1 MEHIQKYKIE
11 DESLDDQTDN
21 YIYSQNNYA
30 NSIITKNNNNI
41 SKTSQNKTIKVS
53 QPKIQI
59 SDLGVSSNKK
69 SLHQNSNF
77 VKSENIQKI
86 NNTNSIPII
95 NNINNNFKLSANIN
109 MNNSH
114 KNDPP
119 IISSIKDKTNLNMN
133 NINNNLMNNSEINFT
148 NSLINEDITNIA
160 GHNIEDNQL
169 NNELG
174 EIKNTDINLS
184 QENND
189 NINENENL
197 NIDNNDNNDNAY
209 HHVQVIDEDVENFKR
224 RLDIMVKNFRTDTL
238 KDFMAIK
245 RNLLIEQKTC
255 IENEK
260 QKCDALLSSKSDLIE
275 HLKDDLAKTQKDL
288 NNQII
293 IKEKLVEK
301 LFVKNHDKILK
312 NLKSLAFHG
321 VLLKYHNKK
330 KVKKDKIK
338 KMRKKHWDNYK
349 NTFFKNLKQ
358 NWRDMKIYKIV
369 SVKEKACD
377 DKLNEMAQ
385 YYGKEI
391 NDLRNKLN
399 EANLAIEQSNQ
410 SKAQIQENLKKVL
423 MRGVMAMNMEAMNVL
438 DKDVLPKTDISAIAD
453 NIMNNVNNLS
463 TTTGGGN
470 NTIDGCFSTVNK
482 GIINNNNVNNNISNN
497 NILNQN
503 NAGVNIK
510 VGINEDN
517 SNLMATVIP
526 ANQSFQP
533 TTTFKSNNNVN
544 NINNNI
550 SNNTLLNNTNPINK
564 DSYWKNAPS
573 VPIDVQKNIISSE
586 NKFNREAMIM
596 TINNNNINNNNI
608 LNNIDNDQD
617 NQGNDFDDE
626 LNSRVYNI
634 SPMNPIDTKYINTN
648 HSLMEN
654 NVKLPQ
660 YNINNNANYYDEMQQ
675 NMLGIK
681 NEFSMIKQNQSSML
695 EEDSLNS
702 YGIGNKNIISNNL
715 NNNTNNKHILF
726 SNTNTNN
733 NTNTAS
739 NNMKSNTRKGS
750 STNIGNK
757 KGNVKNSKVPNGGK
771 NNASVNKKGGINKNK
786 K

>member
-21 YIYSQNNYA
+21 FIYSQNSNI
-30 NSIITKNNNNI
+30 NKISTKNNNF
-41 SKTSQNKTIKVS
+41 SKIAQNKTIKVS
-53 QPKIQI
+53 QPKMQLN
-59 SDLGVSSNKK
+59 DLSVSSNKK
-69 SLHQNSNF
+69 PLNQNSIF
-77 VKSENIQKI
+77 IKSEMTSKI
-86 NNTNSIPII
+86 NNN
-95 NNINNNFKLSANIN
+95 NNI
-109 MNNSH
+109 
-114 KNDPP
+114 
-119 IISSIKDKTNLNMN
+119 LNMN
-133 NINNNLMNNSEINFT
+133 NINNNFKSLNNVNMNNLSNKEAKTLYSIQDKNLNNINNINNNPMMNSEMNFT
-148 NSLINEDITNIA
+148 NLEINEDITDIA
-160 GHNIEDNQL
+160 GQNVEENLIGNGID
-169 NNELG
+169 
-174 EIKNTDINLS
+174 EIKNTDKDLD

-189 NINENENL
+189 NL
-197 NIDNNDNNDNAY
+197 NDNNDMDNAY

-275 HLKDDLAKTQKDL
+275 HLKDDLAKTQKSL
-288 NNQII
+288 NSQII
-293 IKEKLVEK
+293 IKEKLVEI
-301 LFVKNHDKILK
+301 LFKKNHDKILK

-321 VLLKYHNKK
+321 VFLKYHNKK

-358 NWRDMKIYKIV
+358 NWREMKIYKIV

-399 EANLAIEQSNQ
+399 EANSIIEQSNQ
-410 SKAQIQENLKKVL
+410 AKAQIQENLKKVL

-453 NIMNNVNNLS
+453 NIMNNVNIP
-463 TTTGGGN
+463 TTTTN
-470 NTIDGCFSTVNK
+470 NTQNNNNIEGCFTTVNK
-482 GIINNNNVNNNISNN
+482 GISNN
-497 NILNQN
+497 NSNNTLLNQN
-503 NAGVNIK
+503 NSGVNIK
-510 VGINEDN
+510 VGVNED

-533 TTTFKSNNNVN
+533 NMATFKNTNNNLN
-544 NINNNI
+544 N
-550 SNNTLLNNTNPINK
+550 NNTLLNNTNPINK
-564 DSYWKNAPS
+564 DSYWLNAPS
-573 VPIDVQKNIISSE
+573 VPIDIQKNIISTD

-596 TINNNNINNNNI
+596 TLNNNNINNNI
-608 LNNIDNDQD
+608 LNNIETEHE

-626 LNSRVYNI
+626 LNSRTYNI
-634 SPMNPIDTKYINTN
+634 SPMNPIDTKYINSN
-648 HSLMEN
+648 HSLIDN
-654 NVKLPQ
+654 NAKMPQ
-660 YNINNNANYYDEMQQ
+660 YNYNNNPNYYDELQQ

-695 EEDSLNS
+695 DEDSLNS
-702 YGIGNKNIISNNL
+702 YAIGNKNIISSNM
-715 NNNTNNKHILF
+715 NNNSNNKTSFYATTNNT
-726 SNTNTNN
+726 SNN
-733 NTNTAS
+733 NNRS
-739 NNMKSNTRKGS
+739 YS
-750 STNIGNK
+750 K
-757 KGNVKNSKVPNGGK
+757 KGIS
-771 NNASVNKKGGINKNK
+771 NKQINI
-786 K
+786 

>member
-21 YIYSQNNYA
+21 FIYSQNSNI
-30 NSIITKNNNNI
+30 NKISTKNNNF
-41 SKTSQNKTIKVS
+41 SKIAQNKTIKVS
-53 QPKIQI
+53 QPKMQLN
-59 SDLGVSSNKK
+59 DLSVSSNKK
-69 SLHQNSNF
+69 PLNQNSIF
-77 VKSENIQKI
+77 IKSEMTSKI
-86 NNTNSIPII
+86 NNN
-95 NNINNNFKLSANIN
+95 NNI
-109 MNNSH
+109 
-114 KNDPP
+114 
-119 IISSIKDKTNLNMN
+119 LNMN
-133 NINNNLMNNSEINFT
+133 NINNNFKSLNNVNMNNLSNKEAKTLYSIQDKNLNNINNINNNPMMNSEMNFT
-148 NSLINEDITNIA
+148 NLEINEDITDIA
-160 GHNIEDNQL
+160 GQNVEENLIGNGID
-169 NNELG
+169 
-174 EIKNTDINLS
+174 EIKNTDKDLD

-189 NINENENL
+189 NL
-197 NIDNNDNNDNAY
+197 NDNNDMDNAY

-275 HLKDDLAKTQKDL
+275 HLKDDLAKTQKSL
-288 NNQII
+288 NSQII
-293 IKEKLVEK
+293 IKEKLVEI
-301 LFVKNHDKILK
+301 LFKKNHDKILK

-358 NWRDMKIYKIV
+358 NWREMKIYKIV

-399 EANLAIEQSNQ
+399 EANSIIEQSNQ
-410 SKAQIQENLKKVL
+410 AKAQIQENLKKVL

-453 NIMNNVNNLS
+453 NIMNNVNIP
-463 TTTGGGN
+463 TTTTN
-470 NTIDGCFSTVNK
+470 NTQNNNNIEGCFTTVNK
-482 GIINNNNVNNNISNN
+482 GISNN
-497 NILNQN
+497 NSNNTLLNQN
-503 NAGVNIK
+503 NSGVKIK
-510 VGINEDN
+510 VGVNED

-533 TTTFKSNNNVN
+533 NMATFKNTNNNLN
-544 NINNNI
+544 N
-550 SNNTLLNNTNPINK
+550 NNTLLNNTNPINK
-564 DSYWKNAPS
+564 DSYWLNAPS
-573 VPIDVQKNIISSE
+573 VPIDIQKNIISTD

-596 TINNNNINNNNI
+596 TLNNNNINNNI
-608 LNNIDNDQD
+608 LNNIETEHE

-626 LNSRVYNI
+626 LNSRTYNI
-634 SPMNPIDTKYINTN
+634 SPMNPIDTKYINSN
-648 HSLMEN
+648 HSLIDN
-654 NVKLPQ
+654 NAKMPQ
-660 YNINNNANYYDEMQQ
+660 YNYNNNPNYYDELQQ

-695 EEDSLNS
+695 DEDSLNS
-702 YGIGNKNIISNNL
+702 YAIGNKNIISSNM
-715 NNNTNNKHILF
+715 NNNSNNKTSFYATTNNT
-726 SNTNTNN
+726 SNN
-733 NTNTAS
+733 NNRSNSKKGIS
-739 NNMKSNTRKGS
+739 NNHI
-750 STNIGNK
+750 NIGNK
-757 KGNVKNSKVPNGGK
+757 KGNIKNNKVPSGK
-771 NNASVNKKGGINKNK
+771 NNINSNKKNTLNTKNK

>member
-21 YIYSQNNYA
+21 FIYSQNSNI
-30 NSIITKNNNNI
+30 NKISTKNNNF
-41 SKTSQNKTIKVS
+41 SKIAQNKTIKVS
-53 QPKIQI
+53 QPKMQLN
-59 SDLGVSSNKK
+59 DLSVSSNKK
-69 SLHQNSNF
+69 PLNQNSIF
-77 VKSENIQKI
+77 IKSEMTSKI
-86 NNTNSIPII
+86 NNN
-95 NNINNNFKLSANIN
+95 NNI
-109 MNNSH
+109 
-114 KNDPP
+114 
-119 IISSIKDKTNLNMN
+119 LNMN
-133 NINNNLMNNSEINFT
+133 NINNNFKSLNNVNMNNLSNKEAKTLYSIQDKNLNNINNINNNPMMNSEMNFT
-148 NSLINEDITNIA
+148 NLEINEDITDIA
-160 GHNIEDNQL
+160 GQNVEENLIGNGID
-169 NNELG
+169 
-174 EIKNTDINLS
+174 EIKNTDKDLD

-189 NINENENL
+189 NL
-197 NIDNNDNNDNAY
+197 NDNNDMDKAY

-275 HLKDDLAKTQKDL
+275 HLKDDLAKTQKSL
-288 NNQII
+288 NSQII
-293 IKEKLVEK
+293 IKEKLVEI
-301 LFVKNHDKILK
+301 LFKKNHDKILK

-358 NWRDMKIYKIV
+358 NWREMKIYKIV

-399 EANLAIEQSNQ
+399 EANSIIEQSNQ
-410 SKAQIQENLKKVL
+410 AKAQIQENLKKVL

-453 NIMNNVNNLS
+453 NIMNNVNIP
-463 TTTGGGN
+463 TTTTN
-470 NTIDGCFSTVNK
+470 NTQNNNNIEGCFTTVNK
-482 GIINNNNVNNNISNN
+482 GISNN
-497 NILNQN
+497 NSNNTLLNQN
-503 NAGVNIK
+503 NSGVNIK
-510 VGINEDN
+510 VGVNED

-533 TTTFKSNNNVN
+533 NMATFKNTNNNLN
-544 NINNNI
+544 N
-550 SNNTLLNNTNPINK
+550 NNTLLNNTNPINK
-564 DSYWKNAPS
+564 DSYWLNAPS
-573 VPIDVQKNIISSE
+573 VPIDIQKNIISTD

-596 TINNNNINNNNI
+596 TLNNNNINNNI
-608 LNNIDNDQD
+608 LNNIETEHE

-626 LNSRVYNI
+626 LNSRTYNI
-634 SPMNPIDTKYINTN
+634 SPMNPIDTKYINSN
-648 HSLMEN
+648 HSLIDN
-654 NVKLPQ
+654 NAKMPQ
-660 YNINNNANYYDEMQQ
+660 YNYNNNPNYYDELQQ

-695 EEDSLNS
+695 DEDSLNS
-702 YGIGNKNIISNNL
+702 YAIGNKNIISSNM
-715 NNNTNNKHILF
+715 NNNSNNKTSFYATTNNT
-726 SNTNTNN
+726 SNN
-733 NTNTAS
+733 NNRSNSKKGIS
-739 NNMKSNTRKGS
+739 NNHI
-750 STNIGNK
+750 NIGNK
-757 KGNVKNSKVPNGGK
+757 KGNIKNNKVPSGK
-771 NNASVNKKGGINKNK
+771 NNINSNKKNTLNTKNK

>member
-21 YIYSQNNYA
+21 FIYSQNSNI
-30 NSIITKNNNNI
+30 NKISTKNNNF
-41 SKTSQNKTIKVS
+41 SKIAQNKTIKVS
-53 QPKIQI
+53 QPKMQLN
-59 SDLGVSSNKK
+59 DLSVSSNKK
-69 SLHQNSNF
+69 PLNQNSIF
-77 VKSENIQKI
+77 IKSEMTSKI
-86 NNTNSIPII
+86 NNN
-95 NNINNNFKLSANIN
+95 NNI
-109 MNNSH
+109 
-114 KNDPP
+114 
-119 IISSIKDKTNLNMN
+119 LNMN
-133 NINNNLMNNSEINFT
+133 NINNNFKFLNNVNMNNLSNKEAKTLYSIQDKNLNNINNINNNPMMNSEMNFT
-148 NSLINEDITNIA
+148 NLEINEDITDIA
-160 GHNIEDNQL
+160 GQNVEENLIGNGID
-169 NNELG
+169 
-174 EIKNTDINLS
+174 EIKNTDKDLD

-189 NINENENL
+189 NL
-197 NIDNNDNNDNAY
+197 NDNNDMDNAY

-275 HLKDDLAKTQKDL
+275 HLKDDLAKTQKSL
-288 NNQII
+288 NSQII
-293 IKEKLVEK
+293 IKEKLVEI
-301 LFVKNHDKILK
+301 LFKKNHDKILK

-358 NWRDMKIYKIV
+358 NWREMKIYKIV

-399 EANLAIEQSNQ
+399 EANSIIEQSNQ
-410 SKAQIQENLKKVL
+410 AKAQIQENLKKVL

-453 NIMNNVNNLS
+453 NIMNNVNIP
-463 TTTGGGN
+463 TTTTN
-470 NTIDGCFSTVNK
+470 NTQNNNNIEGCFTTVNK
-482 GIINNNNVNNNISNN
+482 GISNN
-497 NILNQN
+497 NSNNTLLNQN
-503 NAGVNIK
+503 NSGVNIK
-510 VGINEDN
+510 VGVNED

-533 TTTFKSNNNVN
+533 NMATFKNANNNLN
-544 NINNNI
+544 N
-550 SNNTLLNNTNPINK
+550 NNTLLNNTNPINK
-564 DSYWKNAPS
+564 DSYWLNAPS
-573 VPIDVQKNIISSE
+573 VPIDIQKNIISTD

-596 TINNNNINNNNI
+596 TLNNNNINNNI
-608 LNNIDNDQD
+608 LNNIETEHE

-626 LNSRVYNI
+626 LNSRTYNI
-634 SPMNPIDTKYINTN
+634 SPMNPIDTKYINSN
-648 HSLMEN
+648 HSLMDN
-654 NVKLPQ
+654 NAKMPQ
-660 YNINNNANYYDEMQQ
+660 YNYNNNPNYYDELQQ

-695 EEDSLNS
+695 DEDSLNS
-702 YGIGNKNIISNNL
+702 YAIGNKNIISSNM
-715 NNNTNNKHILF
+715 NNNSNNKTSFYATTNNT
-726 SNTNTNN
+726 SNN
-733 NTNTAS
+733 NNRSNSKKGIS
-739 NNMKSNTRKGS
+739 NNHI
-750 STNIGNK
+750 NIGNK
-757 KGNVKNSKVPNGGK
+757 KGNIKNNKVPSGK
-771 NNASVNKKGGINKNK
+771 NNINSNKKNTLNTKNK

>member
-21 YIYSQNNYA
+21 FIYSQNSNI
-30 NSIITKNNNNI
+30 NKISTKNNNF
-41 SKTSQNKTIKVS
+41 SKIAQNKTIKVS
-53 QPKIQI
+53 QPKMQLN
-59 SDLGVSSNKK
+59 DLSVSSNKK
-69 SLHQNSNF
+69 PLNQNSIF
-77 VKSENIQKI
+77 IKSEMTSKI
-86 NNTNSIPII
+86 NNN
-95 NNINNNFKLSANIN
+95 NNI
-109 MNNSH
+109 
-114 KNDPP
+114 
-119 IISSIKDKTNLNMN
+119 LNMN
-133 NINNNLMNNSEINFT
+133 NINNNFKSLNNVNMNNLSNKEAKTLYSIQDKNLNNINNINNNPMMNSEMNFT
-148 NSLINEDITNIA
+148 NLEINEDITDIA
-160 GHNIEDNQL
+160 GQNVEENLIGNGID
-169 NNELG
+169 
-174 EIKNTDINLS
+174 EIKNTDKDLD

-189 NINENENL
+189 NL
-197 NIDNNDNNDNAY
+197 NDNNDMDNAY

-275 HLKDDLAKTQKDL
+275 HLKDDLAKTQKSL
-288 NNQII
+288 NSQII
-293 IKEKLVEK
+293 IKEKLVEI
-301 LFVKNHDKILK
+301 LFKKNHDKILK

-358 NWRDMKIYKIV
+358 NWREMKIYKIV

-399 EANLAIEQSNQ
+399 EANSIIEQSNQ
-410 SKAQIQENLKKVL
+410 AKAQIQENLKKVL

-453 NIMNNVNNLS
+453 NIMNNVNIP
-463 TTTGGGN
+463 TTTTN
-470 NTIDGCFSTVNK
+470 NTQNNNNIEGCFTTVNK
-482 GIINNNNVNNNISNN
+482 GISNN
-497 NILNQN
+497 NSNNTLLNQN
-503 NAGVNIK
+503 NSGVNIK
-510 VGINEDN
+510 VGVNED

-533 TTTFKSNNNVN
+533 NMATFKNANNNLN
-544 NINNNI
+544 N
-550 SNNTLLNNTNPINK
+550 NNTLLNNTNPINK
-564 DSYWKNAPS
+564 DSYWLNAPS
-573 VPIDVQKNIISSE
+573 VPIDIQKNIISTD

-596 TINNNNINNNNI
+596 TLNNNNINNNI
-608 LNNIDNDQD
+608 LNNIEIEHE

-626 LNSRVYNI
+626 LNSRTYNI
-634 SPMNPIDTKYINTN
+634 SPMNPIDTKYINSN
-648 HSLMEN
+648 HSLIDN
-654 NVKLPQ
+654 NAKMPQ
-660 YNINNNANYYDEMQQ
+660 YNYNNNPNYYDELQQ

-695 EEDSLNS
+695 DEDSLNS
-702 YGIGNKNIISNNL
+702 YAIGNKNIISSNM
-715 NNNTNNKHILF
+715 NNNSNNKTSFYATTNNT
-726 SNTNTNN
+726 SNN
-733 NTNTAS
+733 NNRSNSKKGIS
-739 NNMKSNTRKGS
+739 NNHI
-750 STNIGNK
+750 NIGNK
-757 KGNVKNSKVPNGGK
+757 KGNIKNNKVPSGK
-771 NNASVNKKGGINKNK
+771 NNINSNKKNTLNTKNK